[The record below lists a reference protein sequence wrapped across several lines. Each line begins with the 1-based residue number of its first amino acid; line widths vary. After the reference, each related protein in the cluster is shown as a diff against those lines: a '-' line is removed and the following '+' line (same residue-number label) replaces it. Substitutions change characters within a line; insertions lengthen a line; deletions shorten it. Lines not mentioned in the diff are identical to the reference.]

1 MLDVMDVNRYGKDAL
16 QEKII
21 NFVDFYDLKNFQEK
35 IQSLFPYNVE
45 YQSKF
50 DSVYK
55 ISEEYSSLFKG
66 NKKILINNFQLISQ
80 FTGISRKRNCKNSN

>member
-1 MLDVMDVNRYGKDAL
+1 MDVNRYGKDAL

-35 IQSLFPYNVE
+35 IQTLFPYNIE

-55 ISEEYSSLFKG
+55 ISEDYSSLFKG
-66 NKKILINNFQLISQ
+66 NKKILIDNFQRIFQ
-80 FTGISRKRNCKNSN
+80 FTGI